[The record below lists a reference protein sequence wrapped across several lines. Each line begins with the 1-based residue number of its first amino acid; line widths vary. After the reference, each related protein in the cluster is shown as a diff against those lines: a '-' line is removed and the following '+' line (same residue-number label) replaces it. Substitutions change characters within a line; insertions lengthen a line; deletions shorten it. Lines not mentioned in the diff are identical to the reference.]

1 MTMTFEELE
10 EFRSWIREG
19 IAKVAPLS
27 KTKVFVDEDKRTDPE
42 LWDGLGELGVFGF
55 AIAEEF
61 GGTEVGPLGVSV
73 FLEEAGR
80 ELVPAGYLATVTV
93 APLLIDRLAGDAK
106 GELLSAIAE
115 GSRRYAFADNGTGS
129 VRQPAEPV
137 VAAGSGDS
145 WTLSGVK
152 HVVIDADVADALLVS
167 VASDAGESVFL
178 VDATASGLSIER
190 GRNLDETRPVSLV
203 RFDSTPAV
211 LLGSAGGAGA
221 ALAEAR
227 ILLKLALAAEA
238 AGAAERCLEVA
249 VDYAKVRE
257 QFGRPIGQFQ
267 AIKHH
272 AADMFVAV
280 QASNSIV
287 YSAFENLEKTGE
299 VTEVESLVT
308 SLTALEN
315 LVKVAGMDTQIHG
328 GMGIT
333 WEAEVHFYLKRAKAS
348 QLVIGSTDVE
358 LEKLAAGLLDSGIDF
373 LSIFDGARS

>member
-19 IAKVAPLS
+19 IAKAAPLS
-27 KTKVFVDEDKRTDPE
+27 RTKLLVAENRRTDPE
-42 LWDGLGELGVFGF
+42 LWDGLADLGVFGF
-55 AIAEEF
+55 AVAEEF
-61 GGTEVGPLGVSV
+61 GGTEIGPLGLSV

-80 ELVPAGYLATVTV
+80 ELVPAAYLATVTV
-93 APLLIDRLAGDAK
+93 APMLIDRLADAQK
-106 GELLSAIAE
+106 GELLAAIAE
-115 GSRRYAFADNGTGS
+115 GARRYAFADNQAGS
-129 VRQPAEPV
+129 ARQPASPV
-137 VAAGSGDS
+137 TATASGDS
-145 WTLSGVK
+145 WRLSGTK
-152 HVVIDADVADALLVS
+152 HAVIDADVADAILVTVDS
-167 VASDAGESVFL
+167 ASGASLFL
-178 VDATASGLSIER
+178 VEAGAAGLSIER

-203 RFDSTPAV
+203 RLDSTPAM
-211 LLGSAGGAGA
+211 LIGTEGA
-221 ALAEAR
+221 ADAALDDAR

-267 AIKHH
+267 AIKHQ

-287 YSAFENLEKTGE
+287 YSAFENLETTGV

-308 SLTALEN
+308 SITALEN
-315 LVKVAGMDTQIHG
+315 LVKVAGIDTQIHG

-333 WEAEVHFYLKRAKAS
+333 WEAEVHFYLKRGKAS
-348 QLVIGSTDVE
+348 QLMVGSTDLE
-358 LEKLAAGLLDSGIDF
+358 LEKLAAGLLDSGTDF
-373 LSIFDGARS
+373 LEIFNGTR